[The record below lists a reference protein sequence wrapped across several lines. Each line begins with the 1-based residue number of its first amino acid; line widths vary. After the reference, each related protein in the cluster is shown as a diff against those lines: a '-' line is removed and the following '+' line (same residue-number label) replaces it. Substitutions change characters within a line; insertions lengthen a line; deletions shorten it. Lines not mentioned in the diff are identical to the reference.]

1 MGGSEQ
7 QREAGFDESAED
19 LLENAPCGYLSAAPD
34 GTLVRVNATF
44 LRWTGYRRDQLVG
57 VKRFQD
63 LLTVG
68 GRIYHETHYAPMLQ
82 MQGTVREIAVEIV
95 GSNGDRLPVLV
106 NSVLVRDSQGAPR
119 LVRTTVFDAT
129 ERKLYERELMAARDR
144 ERVARER
151 IERLQRIT
159 AAMASAPDA
168 QAIASAVTGELVA
181 ALGAERAGVAV
192 RDPETEEL
200 RILAGH
206 GEVNT
211 SHLGTDAEFDEGEDA
226 QGGAAVRLPLGAV
239 GRLWLEFDAS
249 RRFEPEERL
258 FLMACAVQ
266 TDLALERSRRH
277 QETRDVAHS
286 LQRSLL
292 AGALPRDSRFEVAT
306 LYHAAVEHI
315 EVGGDWHDA
324 FRLAGRRVGIVVG
337 DVVGRGLV
345 AASAM
350 GQLRS
355 AVRALAGADLAP
367 AAVLSHLDTFVEQV
381 DAARYATLAYADV
394 DPDTG
399 SVAFASA
406 GHLPP
411 VMLDPG
417 SAPRLFT
424 DGLSPPLGVTTPGLV
439 RSQTAFSLAPN
450 AGFLLY
456 TDGLVERRTEPID
469 AGLERLLAAVR
480 ASPGR
485 SPAQLIETLHEALLE
500 QGSVSDDVCLLSFRL
515 SGRGPGEQPARA
527 RRTREGTRR
536 KQPMHAGANP
546 TSSAT

>member
-44 LRWTGYRRDQLVG
+44 LRWTGYRRNELVG

-95 GSNGDRLPVLV
+95 GANGDRLPVLV

-200 RILAGH
+200 RILVGH

-211 SHLGTDAEFDEGEDA
+211 GHLGMDAEFDEGEDA
-226 QGGAAVRLPLGAV
+226 HGGAAVRLPLGAV

-292 AGALPRDSRFEVAT
+292 AGAAPRDSRFEVAT
-306 LYHAAVEHI
+306 LYHAAVEHL

-324 FRLAGRRVGIVVG
+324 FRLAGGRIGIVVG

-417 SAPRLFT
+417 AAPRLFM
-424 DGLSPPLGVTTPGLV
+424 DGLSPPLGVTAPGLV
-439 RSQTAFSLAPN
+439 RSQAAFSLAPN

-485 SPAQLIETLHEALLE
+485 SPAQLIETLPEALLE
-500 QGSVSDDVCLLSFRL
+500 QGSISDDVCLLSFRL
-515 SGRGPGEQPARA
+515 SGRGP
-527 RRTREGTRR
+527 RELAPT
-536 KQPMHAGANP
+536 AGVSANP
-546 TSSAT
+546 HAELTSARGP

>member
-1 MGGSEQ
+1 
-7 QREAGFDESAED
+7 
-19 LLENAPCGYLSAAPD
+19 
-34 GTLVRVNATF
+34 
-44 LRWTGYRRDQLVG
+44 
-57 VKRFQD
+57 
-63 LLTVG
+63 
-68 GRIYHETHYAPMLQ
+68 
-82 MQGTVREIAVEIV
+82 
-95 GSNGDRLPVLV
+95 VLV

-200 RILAGH
+200 RILVGH

-211 SHLGTDAEFDEGEDA
+211 GHLGTDVEFDEGEDA
-226 QGGAAVRLPLGAV
+226 HGGAAVRLPLGAV

-292 AGALPRDSRFEVAT
+292 AGAPPRDSRFEVAT
-306 LYHAAVEHI
+306 LYHAAVEHL

-324 FRLAGRRVGIVVG
+324 FRLAGGRVGIVVG

-355 AVRALAGADLAP
+355 AVRALAGANLAP

-417 SAPRLFT
+417 SVPRLFT
-424 DGLSPPLGVTTPGLV
+424 DGLSPPLGVTAPGLV

-485 SPAQLIETLHEALLE
+485 SPAQLIETLPEALLE